1 MTCLA
6 KLSKIKYNGKKEWR
20 GAMAKVR
27 MQDIANQVGVSAV
40 TVHNA
45 LAGRK
50 GVSDEVRER
59 ILDKARE
66 MGYFQNQKRA
76 AGKAPGLRSI
86 GILISERYL
95 ADYITFYWKI
105 YMEIAMAAPTT

>member
-66 MGYFQNQKRA
+66 IGRA
-76 AGKAPGLRSI
+76 HV
-86 GILISERYL
+86 
-95 ADYITFYWKI
+95 
-105 YMEIAMAAPTT
+105 

>member
-1 MTCLA
+1 
-6 KLSKIKYNGKKEWR
+6 
-20 GAMAKVR
+20 MARVR

-50 GVSDEVRER
+50 GVSEEVRER

-66 MGYFQNQKRA
+66 MGYFQNQKKA
-76 AGKAPGLRSI
+76 GGKAPGLRSI
-86 GILISERYL
+86 GVVISEISGGLYHVLLEDLYGDRHGG
-95 ADYITFYWKI
+95 A
-105 YMEIAMAAPTT
+105 